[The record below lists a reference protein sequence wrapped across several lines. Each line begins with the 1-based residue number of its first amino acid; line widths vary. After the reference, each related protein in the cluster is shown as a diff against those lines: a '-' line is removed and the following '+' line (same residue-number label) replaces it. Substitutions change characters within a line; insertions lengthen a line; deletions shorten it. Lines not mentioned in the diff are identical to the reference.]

1 MSLSAY
7 RDDKAGS
14 ASHAAASAQGHAVPR
29 LRAGG
34 YAAWR
39 PEMDVWLERNSA
51 AGVHKHKMTAEAWRK
66 QQERVRAWQADEL
79 QAALALVDGDETK
92 SDDADSE
99 AAADVDADKAGRA
112 VATDKLLA
120 ARKLVTQLVD
130 RSTKVYG
137 ALYSALPEEL
147 RKQAEDAVPEGFA
160 YGMWHWL
167 ETKFQSTEQ
176 DSVGELLAQW
186 VALVQEEDE
195 SFDAYRARVNK
206 LRALLEHGKEPQS
219 ARMYSMFLLDRLQ
232 PRYKQAVLALKAG
245 GQLKDADK
253 VEWDRVATLINAH
266 EREELRAGA
275 DGAAAAWAKMARE
288 SQPRSGSQRQPTP
301 QIQQQQRRDGAGG
314 GHNKP
319 ASSLQE
325 VQCFNCKKFGHY
337 RGDCPE
343 PRRPRGGAGGEQRD
357 HAAVA
362 AADRTKLEH
371 ASVAMVGSNDL
382 QVESEDDIDNAPQD
396 GSQMATPTGLH
407 FSFAAIV
414 QRGVAQEMRR
424 GPPALAAKMTASKSV
439 LVKQPR
445 HCQKPVALLPAKAVR
460 FETSS
465 AVVQKNGCSASLEPL
480 DTLLGADAFGWD
492 TMASVGISGNRA
504 RFVTLRK
511 VPPVHIKTADG
522 SIVTATFA
530 GTVVLH
536 VTLGDGHIIKL
547 LVHDVLYSSRFASNL
562 LSSGVLTRLGWEY
575 HSTQDS
581 TFVVTPGGHR
591 VALSTRGKVSV
602 LLGAGPERAYAT
614 LTHGGG
620 VGDDAAPNGVVVD
633 ALVRLHARLTHMG
646 FDLMIALVQ
655 SNKVDGLGTGV
666 KQLRPQDIA
675 AAKAQV
681 QECRACILG
690 KMRRVNFANNGL
702 DRGRAP
708 GEVLHMDTYPVTC
721 ANKDGVVTKQY
732 GLAATDLYSREAW
745 HRRLFKKDEVAFAVI
760 RIIREIYRQT
770 GRKVKRIRSDGGG
783 EFLDGELQRFLH
795 SEGILWKP
803 SPPRTQRLN
812 GGAERHVQTFKD
824 KGRTLLFHAGA
835 PEYMWNEALSHAVWV
850 WNRTQVSGATGKTPY
865 EAARGQAPNLGRRY
879 IGTWGCDCYVHL
891 QKEQR
896 AGALAAKAEP
906 GIYLGHDEAHSAA
919 RVLVLR
925 TMKEAISR
933 DVKFKTESFAH
944 MRALRSGSEEIG
956 AILDGSA
963 DLRPNIEPELV
974 QDTAERLPA
983 PGGMVEQ
990 PAAEDSDDDDSAGS
1004 STADGTERHFDT
1016 SEPEEWAVDSVVGQ
1030 RKIRGVLQ
1038 YRVHWAGFDASQ
1050 DSWEPADSLED
1061 CAAVDEFLAQKS
1073 QPVAAHVASPSPTA
1087 DSPASAAADAA
1098 AAPRRSPRFQQQL
1111 QMEPDHQHQPRVE
1124 MAMSA
1129 LRGLMTSDESPEDE
1143 DCVMTAVSTGV
1154 AAGTAALEDRTP
1166 KTLQEALSGPDA
1178 EARRQARLKEM
1189 NNMLEQQVWTEMLRS
1204 ALPKGANVLPY
1215 KDVFKI
1221 KIDEHGNVC
1230 EFKARFT
1237 PKGFRQKPGV
1247 DYKETFARTG
1257 MYKTERV
1264 ALSLAAKLDNELV
1277 QFDVP
1282 AAFLNAPVEEEV
1294 YMAMPKGFGK
1304 DDMVVRLKKSLYG
1317 LKQGPRNWDR
1327 MIHTFITEVMG
1338 WRASVSDPSLYLRRS
1353 KTGRLMLIYR
1363 FVDDMQGQYN
1373 KAADEAEFTEH
1384 ADKLR
1389 ERFNIKQLKTAS
1401 WMLGMRITR
1410 DRAART
1416 IKLDQELYVTKALER
1431 YGLSECKV
1439 ATTPEVIGAATDAT
1453 PGMDD
1458 AAERQ
1463 RYMEIVGTLM
1473 YAMIS
1478 TRPDIAHAVHWLAS
1492 NMQAPTRRHMLAAE
1506 RVLRYLA
1513 GTKDVGL
1520 VFGSRNGDAR
1530 ADSRGHG
1537 TQMVVDVCAFADAD
1551 WANCKGDR
1559 KSISGWVAKLNGDPV
1574 SWSSKKQRVVA
1585 LSTCEAELYAEAAAI
1600 QEVLWLRGLMKEL
1613 GLHTATGSTVF
1624 GDNQSTIAVSKNG
1637 VKGERTKHVDV
1648 KYHFVTET
1656 VEAGKVKLQWVPTT
1670 KQQADIFTKPLA
1682 PAIFLPL
1689 RKELMTR

>member
-1 MSLSAY
+1 MSLNALG
-7 RDDKAGS
+7 DDKAGS
-14 ASHAAASAQGHAVPR
+14 ASSAAASVMGHAVPR

-39 PEMDVWLERNSA
+39 PEMDVWLERNNA

-66 QQERVRAWQADEL
+66 QQDRVRAWQADEL
-79 QAALALVDGDETK
+79 QAALELVDGDEAK
-92 SDDADSE
+92 LDDAE
-99 AAADVDADKAGRA
+99 AADAAGDADAGKADRA
-112 VATDKLLA
+112 VATAKLVA
-120 ARKLVTQLVD
+120 ARKLVTQLVE

-160 YGMWHWL
+160 YGMWLWL

-176 DSVGELLAQW
+176 DSVGELLARW
-186 VALVQEEDE
+186 VALEQEEDE
-195 SFDAYRARVNK
+195 LFDAYRARVNK

-219 ARMYSMFLLDRLQ
+219 ARMYSMLLLDRLQ

-253 VEWDRVATLINAH
+253 VAWDTVASLINAH

-275 DGAAAAWAKMARE
+275 ADGAAVAWAKVARE
-288 SQPRSGSQRQPTP
+288 SQPRSGLQRQSAS
-301 QIQQQQRRDGAGG
+301 QMQQPPRRDGAGG

-319 ASSLQE
+319 PLHE
-325 VQCFNCKKFGHY
+325 VQCFNCKKLGHY

-357 HAAVA
+357 HAAAVA
-362 AADRTKLEH
+362 AADRTKHEH
-371 ASVAMVGSNDL
+371 ASVAMARSNRFDVL
-382 QVESEDDIDNAPQD
+382 VESQNDVDDAAQD
-396 GSQMATPTGLH
+396 GGQMAPTTGVH
-407 FSFAAIV
+407 FSFAAVV
-414 QRGVAQEMRR
+414 QRGVAQAQQC
-424 GPPALAAKMTASKSV
+424 GASASAVKTVASKSDV
-439 LVKQPR
+439 LMQQP
-445 HCQKPVALLPAKAVR
+445 QKAPAALLPAPAVR

-465 AVVQKNGCSASLEPL
+465 ALVKKNGSAVSLVPL
-480 DTLLGADAFGWD
+480 DALLGNDAFGWD
-492 TMASVGISGNRA
+492 TMASVSISGNRA
-504 RFVTLRK
+504 RFATLRK

-522 SIVTATFA
+522 SVVTATFA

-536 VTLGDGHIIKL
+536 ITLSDGRNIKL
-547 LVHDVLYSSRFASNL
+547 LVHDVLYNSRFASNL

-602 LLGAGPERAYAT
+602 LLGAGPERAYAA
-614 LTHGGG
+614 LIPGAG
-620 VGDDAAPNGVVVD
+620 VRDDMAPNGAVVD

-646 FDLMIALVQ
+646 FDRMIALVQ
-655 SNKVDGLGTGV
+655 SDKVEGLGSGV
-666 KQLRPQDIA
+666 KQLRAQDIA

-690 KMRRVNFANNGL
+690 KMRRVNFAHDGL

-708 GEVLHMDTYPVTC
+708 GEVLHMDTFPVTC
-721 ANKDGVVTKQY
+721 ANKDGVMMKQY
-732 GLAATDLYSREAW
+732 GLAVTDMYSREAW

-783 EFLDGELQRFLH
+783 EFLSGALQRFLD
-795 SEGILWKP
+795 SEGIQWKP
-803 SPPRTQRLN
+803 SPPRTQQLN

-824 KGRTLLFHAGA
+824 KGRTMLFHAGA
-835 PEYMWNEALSHAVWV
+835 PEYMWHEALSHAVWV
-850 WNRTQVSGATGKTPY
+850 WNRTQVSRVTNKTPY
-865 EAARGQAPNLGRRY
+865 ETTRGKAPNLGRQY

-896 AGALAAKAEP
+896 AGTLAAKAEP

-963 DLRPNIEPELV
+963 DLRPDIDPEL
-974 QDTAERLPA
+974 DAAERLPA
-983 PGGMVEQ
+983 PGGMEQ
-990 PAAEDSDDDDSAGS
+990 PAVEDSNDDGSACSSAADDI
-1004 STADGTERHFDT
+1004 TEQHCDT
-1016 SEPEEWAVDSVVGQ
+1016 SEPEEWAVDSIVGQ

-1050 DSWEPADSLED
+1050 DSWEPADDLDD
-1061 CAAVDEFLAQKS
+1061 CAAVDEYLARQS
-1073 QPVAAHVASPSPTA
+1073 QPVAPAADVAPPLPA
-1087 DSPASAAADAA
+1087 DSSAAGVA
-1098 AAPRRSPRFQQQL
+1098 AAPRRSPRFRDPQQ
-1111 QMEPDHQHQPRVE
+1111 MVSDDQHQPRVE

-1129 LRGLMTSDESPEDE
+1129 LRGLMTPDESPEDAE
-1143 DCVMTAVSTGV
+1143 CVMTAVAAGV

-1178 EARRQARLKEM
+1178 EAWRQARQKELT
-1189 NNMLEQQVWTEMLRS
+1189 NMLEQQVWTEMPRS

-1237 PKGFRQKPGV
+1237 PKGFRQKPGL

-1317 LKQGPRNWDR
+1317 LKQAPRNWDR
-1327 MIHTFITEVMG
+1327 MIHAFITEVMG
-1338 WRASVSDPSLYLRRS
+1338 WRASVSDPSLYYRRS

-1363 FVDDMQGQYN
+1363 FVDDMQGQFN

-1389 ERFNIKQLKTAS
+1389 QRFNIKQLKTAS

-1458 AAERQ
+1458 VAERQ

-1492 NMQAPTRRHMLAAE
+1492 NMQAPMRRHMLAAE

-1530 ADSRGHG
+1530 VDSRGHG

-1600 QEVLWLRGLMKEL
+1600 QEVLWLRGLMEEL

-1670 KQQADIFTKPLA
+1670 KQQADIFTKPLT